1 MKTENDMIKKLVQ
14 DELEKEA
21 EQIKREMEQ
30 EPKLSEGVPS
40 PEMKSTIWRR
50 AEEIRKQKEAYDNL
64 SEADKEALR
73 LGREFQLRR
82 EEKEKEEIS
91 EELVPESL
99 ELAAGAE
106 ERRHS
111 NQAETGKTTRKV
123 HVGKRR
129 KKAMVALVAALVT
142 VLGLGITSFGDK
154 GYVAETVKQLL
165 GERKLTNIDT
175 DHEGK
180 EETINTS
187 EENVYQ
193 NIKDNFGFDPVR
205 LDYKP
210 KKMKMVDSMIDQA
223 LLTANIYYELNG
235 SMITYTIIPIYRDA
249 SSGYDIEDKEVDQYK
264 KQIENVEIT
273 VTEYVIEDSG
283 QHEFSAEFQY
293 QDVSYFLT
301 GVIEKD
307 EFEKILGKSS
317 LLKKSERFCRLVTSI

>member
-307 EFEKILGKSS
+307 EFEKILEN
-317 LLKKSERFCRLVTSI
+317 LHFF

>member
-50 AEEIRKQKEAYDNL
+50 AEEIRRQKEAYDNL

-82 EEKEKEEIS
+82 EEKGKEEIS

-129 KKAMVALVAALVT
+129 KKAMVALVAALVA

-154 GYVAETVKQLL
+154 GYVAETVNRIL
-165 GERKLTNIDT
+165 GGRKSTNITAQSDDADVT
-175 DHEGK
+175 QQ
-180 EETINTS
+180 EEIA
-187 EENVYQ
+187 EEKVFQ
-193 NIKDNFGFDPVR
+193 QIKDELGFDPVR

-210 KKMKMVDSMIDQA
+210 KKMKMVDSMIDQT
-223 LLTANIYYELNG
+223 LLTANIYYDLNG
-235 SMITYTIIPIYRDA
+235 NLLTYTIIPIYRDA
-249 SSGYDIEDKEVDQYK
+249 SAGYDIEDKEVDEYSLK
-264 KQIENVEIT
+264 VKNVEIKI
-273 VTEYVIEDSG
+273 TEYVIQNSH
-283 QHEFSAEFQY
+283 QHEFSAKFQHG
-293 QDVSYFLT
+293 DVSYFLT
-301 GVIEKD
+301 GVIEKN
-307 EFEKILGKSS
+307 EFEKILEN
-317 LLKKSERFCRLVTSI
+317 LHFF

>member
-50 AEEIRKQKEAYDNL
+50 AEEIRRQKEAYDNL

-99 ELAAGAE
+99 ELAAG
-106 ERRHS
+106 
-111 NQAETGKTTRKV
+111 KTTRKV

-129 KKAMVALVAALVT
+129 KKAMVALVAALVA
-142 VLGLGITSFGDK
+142 VLGLGITSFGDRR
-154 GYVAETVKQLL
+154 YVAETVNRIL
-165 GERKLTNIDT
+165 GGRKSTNITAQSDDADVT
-175 DHEGK
+175 QQ
-180 EETINTS
+180 EEIA
-187 EENVYQ
+187 EEKVFQ
-193 NIKDNFGFDPVR
+193 QIKDELGFDPVR

-210 KKMKMVDSMIDQA
+210 FDMEMVDSSIDTT
-223 LLTANIYYELNG
+223 LLTANIYYMLNDN
-235 SMITYTIIPIYRDA
+235 MITYTVIPVYRDA
-249 SSGYDIEDKEVDQYK
+249 SSGFDIEDKEVEQYE
-264 KQIENVEIT
+264 KQVENVEIT

-283 QHEFSAEFQY
+283 QHEFSAEFQH
-293 QDVSYFLT
+293 QDVAYFLT

-307 EFEKILGKSS
+307 EFEKILEN
-317 LLKKSERFCRLVTSI
+317 LHFF

>member
-50 AEEIRKQKEAYDNL
+50 AEEIRRQKEAYDNL

-129 KKAMVALVAALVT
+129 KKAMVALVAALVA

-154 GYVAETVKQLL
+154 GYVAETVNRIL
-165 GERKLTNIDT
+165 GGRKSTNITAQSDDADVT
-175 DHEGK
+175 QQ
-180 EETINTS
+180 EEIA
-187 EENVYQ
+187 EEKVFQ
-193 NIKDNFGFDPVR
+193 QIKDELGFDPIRIVKITPK
-205 LDYKP
+205 LKYEYCEVDEDMEMAQLLYKNGN
-210 KKMKMVDSMIDQA
+210 
-223 LLTANIYYELNG
+223 ANVSYVMSSSYYEELMG
-235 SMITYTIIPIYRDA
+235 VDLEDTITDSYTLEKGKLRAKVMEYELPESKKKEYSATFEYRGVYYHMIGI
-249 SSGYDIEDKEVDQYK
+249 
-264 KQIENVEIT
+264 
-273 VTEYVIEDSG
+273 
-283 QHEFSAEFQY
+283 
-293 QDVSYFLT
+293 
-301 GVIEKD
+301 IEKAD
-307 EFEKILGKSS
+307 FEEILKNLHFPS
-317 LLKKSERFCRLVTSI
+317 

>member
-50 AEEIRKQKEAYDNL
+50 AEEIRRQKEAYDNL

-129 KKAMVALVAALVT
+129 KKAMVALVAALVA

-154 GYVAETVKQLL
+154 GYVAETVNRIL
-165 GERKLTNIDT
+165 GGRKSTNITAQSDDADVT
-175 DHEGK
+175 QQ
-180 EETINTS
+180 EEIA
-187 EENVYQ
+187 EEKVFQQIEDEFGYEVVNLGYQ
-193 NIKDNFGFDPVR
+193 PE
-205 LDYKP
+205 
-210 KKMKMVDSMIDQA
+210 KMKMVDYVLEA
-223 LLTANIYYELNG
+223 EFLTTTIYYKYGDN
-235 SMITYTIIPIYRDA
+235 IFTYVISPVYQNFSFGFA
-249 SSGYDIEDKEVDQYK
+249 IEDKVIDEYEKVVGDTKIQ
-264 KQIENVEIT
+264 
-273 VTEYVIEDSG
+273 VTEYLIVDSN
-283 QHEFSAEFQY
+283 QQEFSAKFEY
-293 QDVSYFLT
+293 EDIAYILT
-301 GVIEKD
+301 GIIEKS
-307 EFEKILGKSS
+307 EFEKILEN
-317 LLKKSERFCRLVTSI
+317 LHFF

>member
-1 MKTENDMIKKLVQ
+1 MKTENDMIKKLVK

-50 AEEIRKQKEAYDNL
+50 AEEIRRQKEAYDNL

-106 ERRHS
+106 QRKHS

-129 KKAMVALVAALVT
+129 KKAMVALVAALVA
-142 VLGLGITSFGDK
+142 VLGLGITSFGDR
-154 GYVAETVKQLL
+154 GYVAETVNRIL
-165 GERKLTNIDT
+165 GGRKSTNITAQSDDADVT
-175 DHEGK
+175 QQ
-180 EETINTS
+180 EEIA
-187 EENVYQ
+187 EEKVFQ
-193 NIKDNFGFDPVR
+193 QIKDELGFDPVR

-210 KKMKMVDSMIDQA
+210 FDMEMVDSSIDTT
-223 LLTANIYYELNG
+223 LLTANIYYMLNDN
-235 SMITYTIIPIYRDA
+235 MITYTVIPVYRDA
-249 SSGYDIEDKEVDQYK
+249 SSGFDIEDKEVEQYE
-264 KQIENVEIT
+264 KQVGNVEIT

-283 QHEFSAEFQY
+283 QHEFSAEFQH
-293 QDVSYFLT
+293 QDVAYFLT

-307 EFEKILGKSS
+307 EFEKILEN
-317 LLKKSERFCRLVTSI
+317 LHFF